1 MVVLRV
7 KDIQKEYS
15 ISKPTAIRL
24 VKDFENEILRADS
37 KIPNS
42 CLLIDE
48 NIKWVNSIAFYHF
61 MLNRQKLKD
70 PIARG
75 RVKKFNSEDYKGVIW
90 YVVIRKSIWVG

>member
-61 MLNRQKLKD
+61 MLNRQ
-70 PIARG
+70 
-75 RVKKFNSEDYKGVIW
+75 N
-90 YVVIRKSIWVG
+90 